1 MRYLVA
7 VDGFEQSRRALALA
21 RDQVAGTDATL
32 DVVHVVAEGAG
43 DQDVKDQIRETVEEV
58 MAGSDVSYELH
69 FPEADKNTQPAK
81 KVGQRLLSFASEHDH
96 DVIYVGSKET
106 GTAERMIIGSVTSTL
121 VEDRSVPVV
130 LVP

>member
-21 RDQVAGTDATL
+21 RDQAAGTDATL
-32 DVVHVVAEGAG
+32 DVVHVVAEGAA
-43 DQDVKDQIRETVEEV
+43 DRDVEEEIRETVEEV
-58 MAGSDVSYELH
+58 MADSEVAYELH
-69 FPEADKNTQPAK
+69 FPETDKNTQPAK
-81 KVGQRLLSFASEHDH
+81 KVGQRLLSFATEHDH
-96 DVIYVGSKET
+96 DAIYVGNQAT
-106 GTAERMIIGSVTSTL
+106 GTAERMIVGSVTSTL